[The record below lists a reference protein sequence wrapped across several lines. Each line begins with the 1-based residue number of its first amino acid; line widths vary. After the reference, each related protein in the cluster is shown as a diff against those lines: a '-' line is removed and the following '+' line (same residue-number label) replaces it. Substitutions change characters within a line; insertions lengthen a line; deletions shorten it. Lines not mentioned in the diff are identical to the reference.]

1 MSQHLE
7 QVTASAAV
15 PTRSS
20 ADRLWPVY
28 ATSLLV
34 FSAAAAPVVYFNRS
48 MSPTMLMPGGWT
60 MSMTWMPMGNWIQSA
75 AMFALMWLAMMVAMM
90 LPSTLPVLLLYRRV
104 LRFRGAARVGATCW
118 LLACAYFVVWLGF
131 GLAAY
136 GFGIAIAQLAM
147 HSRAV
152 SCSVPMVA
160 GLALVAAG
168 LYQLTPLKAECLR
181 HCRDPLLLVSQHSIG
196 GWKGA
201 VSLGVHHGA
210 FCVACCWA
218 LMLIQLVIGVMN
230 LAAMVAVAL
239 VIALEK
245 LVPRGVL
252 VARVV
257 GVITATAGVVLAVG
271 AAVALALKP

>member
-1 MSQHLE
+1 MSQYLE
-7 QVTASAAV
+7 QATASPAV

-34 FSAAAAPVVYFNRS
+34 FTAAAAPVVYFNRS
-48 MSPTMLMPGGWT
+48 MSSTMLMPGGWT
-60 MSMTWMPMGNWIQSA
+60 MSMTWMPIGNWIQST

-90 LPSTLPVLLLYRRV
+90 LPSTLPILLLYRRV
-104 LRFRGAARVGATCW
+104 LRFRDAARVGRMSW

-136 GFGIAIAQLAM
+136 GFGIAIAQLAI
-147 HSRAV
+147 HSLAV
-152 SCSVPMVA
+152 SSSVPMVA
-160 GLALVAAG
+160 GLVLVAAG
-168 LYQLTPLKAECLR
+168 LYQLTPLKAACLR
-181 HCRDPLLLVSQHSIG
+181 HCRDPLLLVSQHTIG

-245 LVPRGVL
+245 LVPHGVV

-257 GVITATAGVVLAVG
+257 GVITATAGVVLAVR
-271 AAVALALKP
+271 AAVALAR